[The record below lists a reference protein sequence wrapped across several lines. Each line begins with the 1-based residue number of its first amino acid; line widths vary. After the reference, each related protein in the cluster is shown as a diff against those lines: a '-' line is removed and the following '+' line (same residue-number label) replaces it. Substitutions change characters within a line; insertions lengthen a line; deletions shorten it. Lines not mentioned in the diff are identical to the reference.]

1 MRHRACPGDDRNE
14 GARDRM
20 KAKAAGLSAVAVLAT
35 LGALTMVVRAYQQ
48 DTVYLTDSS
57 GQLLAKFDG
66 YS

>member
-1 MRHRACPGDDRNE
+1 
-14 GARDRM
+14 M